1 MYACHWRELTSA
13 THSMRFQRQDAQA
26 PRRKGKT
33 GSEAFLYWLLI
44 GDRNLPCSRPFSVL
58 SADFAAFGEGLF
70 NAEDARG
77 GAEFCRESF
86 SSVTLGE
93 ALRDLGVESG
103 CLPVWWRLPAE
114 EHFCARDGRRPQ
126 RQPTTWGSPVC
137 WTAWTA

>member
-1 MYACHWRELTSA
+1 
-13 THSMRFQRQDAQA
+13 MRFQRQDAQA

-103 CLPVWWRLPAE
+103 CLPVWWRLAALCLGVKISPPGWLDPATRFRE
-114 EHFCARDGRRPQ
+114 KLVGFKL
-126 RQPTTWGSPVC
+126 
-137 WTAWTA
+137 